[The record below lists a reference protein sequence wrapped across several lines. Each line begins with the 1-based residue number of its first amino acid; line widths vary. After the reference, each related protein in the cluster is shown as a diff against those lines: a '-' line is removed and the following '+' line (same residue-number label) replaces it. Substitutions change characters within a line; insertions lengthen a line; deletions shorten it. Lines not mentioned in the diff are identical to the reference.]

1 MLERLLD
8 LLTVLMLFAA
18 VVLTT
23 APPEGAA
30 NPTLYRAMQTGGALL
45 SAGAV
50 AGLVVFFV
58 LASHP
63 ERIGSYVQRLSRVLP
78 HRIADAL
85 ARAASKFATGLA
97 IVRQPRRLAV
107 ALLLSFPLWLS
118 IAVAIWWGSHAF
130 RIALPFAGSLVVMAL
145 LVVGVAVPTP
155 GGVGGYHEAF
165 RIGATAL
172 YGAANDQAISAAI
185 VMHAISFI
193 PISLAGLMFMA
204 REGLNLGRVR
214 DLARAPEDRENVS

>member
-1 MLERLLD
+1 
-8 LLTVLMLFAA
+8 
-18 VVLTT
+18 
-23 APPEGAA
+23 
-30 NPTLYRAMQTGGALL
+30 
-45 SAGAV
+45 
-50 AGLVVFFV
+50 
-58 LASHP
+58 
-63 ERIGSYVQRLSRVLP
+63 
-78 HRIADAL
+78 
-85 ARAASKFATGLA
+85 
-97 IVRQPRRLAV
+97 
-107 ALLLSFPLWLS
+107 
-118 IAVAIWWGSHAF
+118 
-130 RIALPFAGSLVVMAL
+130 MAL